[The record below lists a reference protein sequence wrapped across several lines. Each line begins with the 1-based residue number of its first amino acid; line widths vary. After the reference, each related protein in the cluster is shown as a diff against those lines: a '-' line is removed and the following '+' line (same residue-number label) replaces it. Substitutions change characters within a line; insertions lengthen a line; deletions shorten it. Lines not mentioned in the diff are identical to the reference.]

1 MRCDQASV
9 HSRTDATY
17 LTDRSRATEICSMS
31 SSKWDLPQKV
41 IRLFCRCLDLHV
53 FTAIQSGI
61 FAMTTDSRSRG
72 LMRGIRRGIV
82 VRGWRASG
90 LVMINYALHNRP
102 VCALLLVPETI

>member
-1 MRCDQASV
+1 MA
-9 HSRTDATY
+9 
-17 LTDRSRATEICSMS
+17 
-31 SSKWDLPQKV
+31 
-41 IRLFCRCLDLHV
+41 
-53 FTAIQSGI
+53 
-61 FAMTTDSRSRG
+61 TDSRSRG